1 MLQLLYSMPTLKQL
15 NQGTEMKTLV
25 IDNCHI
31 VILTAPEAGENKYVT
46 LNGNAQSSVYSA
58 YVQTAYK
65 AQEVLAIAKEKF
77 GQLKP
82 VLHVGSITL
91 DVVAV
96 PDEPVYDSPLL
107 N

>member
-1 MLQLLYSMPTLKQL
+1 
-15 NQGTEMKTLV
+15 MKHLV

-46 LNGNAQSSVYSA
+46 INGNAQSSVFSA

-77 GQLKP
+77 EHLKP
-82 VLHVGSITL
+82 VLHVGSVHL
-91 DVVAV
+91 DVVPINEELFELPTQV
-96 PDEPVYDSPLL
+96 CCEG
-107 N
+107 